1 MVTRLNSTEVYL
13 DVQWQILSNFHPH
26 EIAHSNL
33 NDVCIREFFWLCI
46 LMYKKNPVEQ
56 NHCSHVRTCVWANAH
71 ESNSFFSQMFFS
83 PRIVASADIFSCP
96 WRGFLSQETLHFN
109 LVRRGIILSKFEF
122 YLRNE
127 FVPFLHHICY
137 SEAENVCLSFHLEGI
152 HILLSLYH
160 QFYRCL
166 PVFMPLVCLLPLTL
180 DACLWLMSA
189 FIVAIKVL
197 DSRIYF
203 IFLSLP
209 CFFYLSNCVFFP
221 LSLFLQT

>member
-1 MVTRLNSTEVYL
+1 MWGL
-13 DVQWQILSNFHPH
+13 
-26 EIAHSNL
+26 
-33 NDVCIREFFWLCI
+33 VCGQMLMRVIR
-46 LMYKKNPVEQ
+46 
-56 NHCSHVRTCVWANAH
+56 
-71 ESNSFFSQMFFS
+71 FFSNVFFLFFS
-83 PRIVASADIFSCP
+83 PWIVASADIFSCP
-96 WRGFLSQETLHFN
+96 WGGFLSQETLHFN

-180 DACLWLMSA
+180 DAFLWLMSA

-209 CFFYLSNCVFFP
+209 CFFTSPIVFFSP
-221 LSLFLQT
+221 FPCFFRLKNSSHILF